1 MRHLVVVLCIK
12 LNYFFLHPIEDDLST
27 SPGCILHYFSCIN
40 HVQGVKRLLR
50 EPFDIDPNT
59 LNKNDISALLIA
71 SWYNMTGLAQVL
83 LEHGADPN
91 VRNPQVGYSPLHYAI
106 LGK

>member
-1 MRHLVVVLCIK
+1 M
-12 LNYFFLHPIEDDLST
+12 ST

-50 EPFDIDPNT
+50 EPFDTDPNT

-106 LGK
+106 LGKYYFPNIPIQD